1 MVDIIYVNFCVF
13 MAALLVSFSSMANAP
28 SASRVAL
35 VIGNGAYKES
45 PLKNPVNDAQDM
57 AKLLKAKNFKVVY
70 RSNLKVDQ
78 IGSTLREFKSLLEP
92 GATAVVFY
100 AGHGL
105 QIKDQNYLPAVDAEI
120 SVEEDVR
127 IQSMSVKNILNILDE
142 SKTALNLVFL
152 DACRNNPY
160 ARSFRSVNTGGLARV
175 EAPIGTLISFATRP
189 GGVASDGGARNGLYT
204 EQLLKQLES
213 STLPLESVL
222 KQVVSNVRRVSG
234 GKQEPWFE
242 GVLDGEFYFNE
253 TNIEAQKLALRQ
265 PVQSDVQSTIPIADA
280 GISTPA
286 TVAPSNLEDQL
297 WTVVLSENK
306 RKGFEVYLAAYP
318 NGRYVELAKLKLDSK
333 ESSSNKGNLSVGA
346 TGERVQSHDSKE
358 PVKAEGFKYLLD
370 YIKDFTAGTSTSNV
384 EPQKVAK
391 PELLSSTDE
400 TNNPDVVE
408 LVKDLFS
415 KFRASLVD
423 SSQASEASSKP
434 TFSQD

>member
-1 MVDIIYVNFCVF
+1 MINIKYVNFCVF
-13 MAALLVSFSSMANAP
+13 MAALLVSLSSMANAS
-28 SASRVAL
+28 SALRVAL
-35 VIGNGAYKES
+35 VIGNSDYKVS

-57 AKLLKAKNFKVVY
+57 AKLLKAKNYKVVY

-120 SVEEDVR
+120 FVEEDVR

-160 ARSFRSVNTGGLARV
+160 ARSFRSINTGGLARV
-175 EAPIGTLISFATRP
+175 EAPTGTLISFATRP
-189 GGVASDGGARNGLYT
+189 GGVASDGGTRNGLYT

-265 PVQSDVQSTIPIADA
+265 PVQSDVQPTIPIADA
-280 GISTPA
+280 VIPTPA
-286 TVAPSNLEDQL
+286 TVRPSNLEDQL
-297 WTVVLSENK
+297 WTVVMSENK

-318 NGRYVELAKLKLDSK
+318 NGRYVELARRKLDSR
-333 ESSSNKGNLSVGA
+333 EFLSNEGILSIDA
-346 TGERVQSHDSKE
+346 TGARAQSNDPKE
-358 PVKAEGFKYLLD
+358 PVNGEGLKYLFD
-370 YIKDFTAGTSTSNV
+370 YIKDFTGGASTSNA
-384 EPQKVAK
+384 EPAKVVK
-391 PELLSSTDE
+391 PERLSGAEGAD
-400 TNNPDVVE
+400 NPDVVE

-423 SSQASEASSKP
+423 SSQAGEASSKP